1 MDMEKV
7 EREGRAAK
15 DYGTYAGGRPGPV
28 TLRLREAY
36 WGLHDDPRFSLPV
49 NYDSADSP
57 SSPPTKTSLQVD

>member
-49 NYDSADSP
+49 NYD
-57 SSPPTKTSLQVD
+57 